1 MKKKIIPTYHEDLI
15 ERLKD
20 SGYAEAYLNAA
31 LQEADKNVFLLALRD
46 VVEAQGGMSKFAR
59 LTHIS
64 REHIY
69 RMLSE
74 KGNPEFTTLQM
85 LLDAFN
91 LKFSVSQKSQNKK
104 AA

>member
-1 MKKKIIPTYHEDLI
+1 MKKRKVPSYKDDLLTRLEEP
-15 ERLKD
+15 ER
-20 SGYAEAYLNAA
+20 AEAYLNAA
-31 LQEADKNVFLLALRD
+31 LADEDKNVFLLALRD
-46 VVEAQGGMSKFAR
+46 VAEARGGMSKLAR

-74 KGNPEFTTLQM
+74 KGNPEFISLKN
-85 LLDAFN
+85 LLGSLG
-91 LKFSVSQKSQNKK
+91 LKLAIEVKDEEER